1 MSSSAICVSHDSPT
15 LTSPTANM
23 AAAVSSE
30 DFNTLQLLLKAPSKD
45 AVRDVCIQSHR
56 GPSRRLAETTAST
69 LSIPA
74 AQAAQLVQS
83 LHRLSH
89 HVLFNNLSSP
99 EQILALFP
107 ESFHTSLKNLI
118 TKILL
123 ENSPTWRTDALSDQ
137 ISLPQLK
144 ELDWR
149 VDLVTGSD
157 SVSRMSVP
165 TCLVQLKGIV
175 GRHHLLSF
183 GEGWCSATY
192 AKADGGSVSGGRR
205 EVHFHGDGG
214 AGPGVSGHHTGRT
227 GTHQR
232 PAVCGRRE
240 MKGPLIG
247 LLV

>member
-1 MSSSAICVSHDSPT
+1 MSSSAICVSHDPPT

-56 GPSRRLAETTAST
+56 GPSRRLAETTSST

-165 TCLVQLKGIV
+165 TCLVQLKMEDPCPAAGGKSISTV
-175 GRHHLLSF
+175 TVELGRESLDTILDGLGRIRDQLS
-183 GEGWCSATY
+183 
-192 AKADGGSVSGGRR
+192 V
-205 EVHFHGDGG
+205 V
-214 AGPGVSGHHTGRT
+214 AG
-227 GTHQR
+227 
-232 PAVCGRRE
+232 
-240 MKGPLIG
+240 K
-247 LLV
+247 